1 MQQKF
6 WIRIFKNAFPG
17 IFNFTVGI
25 LSLSVPVKAADQH
38 KYKAQ
43 FSMIHQNNEQQL
55 DSRLQQNSLESFVLL
70 LRDVEIDK
78 TEYHREAPF
87 QTTWSIGFV

>member
-1 MQQKF
+1 
-6 WIRIFKNAFPG
+6 
-17 IFNFTVGI
+17 
-25 LSLSVPVKAADQH
+25 
-38 KYKAQ
+38 
-43 FSMIHQNNEQQL
+43 MIHQNNEQQL

-70 LRDVEIDK
+70 SRDVEIDK